1 MRFASYFWPGD
12 LEFSVV
18 SVMLKSWMSSWRS
31 TRPVDTLIMESDR
44 NGLALCQIP
53 CSFFSNIYGRFE
65 KAFARSGC
73 TKIVAL
79 GYAANEMPNCVAL
92 LTLPDLG
99 GSTTVSVLELAS
111 LHMRYE
117 IWLSLSFTKSPRVE
131 TEPGVL
137 IPIYCQCHA
146 YFELPR
152 WWIWSSNSGFQP
164 YGLDICFVL

>member
-44 NGLALCQIP
+44 NGIALCQIP

-99 GSTTVSVLELAS
+99 GSTTVNYAARIRIHVSVSE
-111 LHMRYE
+111 
-117 IWLSLSFTKSPRVE
+117 
-131 TEPGVL
+131 G
-137 IPIYCQCHA
+137 
-146 YFELPR
+146 
-152 WWIWSSNSGFQP
+152 
-164 YGLDICFVL
+164 YGYADTAISQKTQYADMFYNFFNK